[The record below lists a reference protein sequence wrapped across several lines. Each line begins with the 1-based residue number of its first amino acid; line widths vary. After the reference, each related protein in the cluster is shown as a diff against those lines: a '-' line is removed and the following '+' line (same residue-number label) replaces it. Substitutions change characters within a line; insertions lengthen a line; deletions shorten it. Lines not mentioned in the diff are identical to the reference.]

1 MDSLKPLLQAL
12 LAEVPDD
19 PSSIVINVK
28 SEEDH
33 IAPTNGQKSASSGPV
48 YDPSLVYIL
57 ELCTVLTLRD
67 EETVAALGGGVAEAL
82 QNVLRLATSYHHVIV
97 SRSIYYLL
105 HLLQASYVS
114 ILSRSYRPPANLYSR
129 TTHSSV
135 SRLSSIP
142 YRVSRRTY
150 LRGPHR
156 SSFKV

>member
-1 MDSLKPLLQAL
+1 VDSLKPLLQAL

-33 IAPTNGQKSASSGPV
+33 VATSNGQKNASNVPV

-57 ELCTVLTLRD
+57 ELCTVLALRD

-105 HLLQASYVS
+105 HLLEASYVS
-114 ILSRSYRPPANLYSR
+114 KLTRPHRSPANLLSR

-135 SRLSSIP
+135 FRLSSIP
-142 YRVSRRTY
+142 YQASRRTY